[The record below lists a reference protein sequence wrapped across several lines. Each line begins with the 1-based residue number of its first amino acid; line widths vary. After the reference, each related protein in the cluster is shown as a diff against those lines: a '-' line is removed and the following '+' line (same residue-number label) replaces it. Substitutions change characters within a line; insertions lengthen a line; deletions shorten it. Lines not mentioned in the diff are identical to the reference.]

1 MFMRL
6 VVKFVALLVCATV
19 IAQGGM
25 ASFTAKVEAMDMSM
39 SQVIRPLQCTVD
51 IVAVGPRYSVRLTP
65 AMCNRSAAARQLLAD
80 TRASLKMN

>member
-6 VVKFVALLVCATV
+6 VVKFVALLVCATL

-25 ASFTAKVEAMDMSM
+25 ASRTANAEAMDVSM

-51 IVAVGPRYSVRLTP
+51 VVAVGPRYSVRLSP

-80 TRASLKMN
+80 TRAALKMD